1 LFPHRLTMPKSPVD
15 VYLAKQP
22 KAARTALRRVRAAIR
37 RALPGA
43 EETISYQIPA
53 YKLHGRVAIYFAGWK
68 EHYSVYPANDRLV
81 KAFGRALARYELSKG
96 TIRFTLAEPVPV
108 RLIERIAK
116 FLGGPTAPRR
126 RSPGARFRR
135 IALGMKDAVEGS
147 HMGHPD
153 FRAAGRIFASL
164 YDEERSGMVKLTPD
178 QQRQLIEEQPA
189 VFAPQPGAW
198 GRQGYT
204 KVHLTAADEDT
215 LGEAITLAWRNVTS
229 IRRRSRR

>member
-1 LFPHRLTMPKSPVD
+1 MPKSPVD

-96 TIRFTLAEPVPV
+96 TIRFPLSEPVPV
-108 RLIERIAK
+108 RLIERIAA
-116 FLGGPTAPRR
+116 FLGRAAAPRR
-126 RSPGARFRR
+126 RSPGTRFRR
-135 IALGMKDAVEGS
+135 IALGMPDAVEGS

-164 YDEERSGMVKLTPD
+164 YDEERRGMVKLTRAQ
-178 QQRQLIEEQPA
+178 QQRFVEEHPA
-189 VFAPQPGAW
+189 AFEPQPGAW

-204 KVHLTAADEDT
+204 AVRLESADQET
-215 LGEAITLAWRNVTS
+215 LGEAITLAWQNVS
-229 IRRRSRR
+229 SKPRRTRRAAARR